1 MTNIPDTTATPA
13 APAPAPTSTTNGYAV
28 ASLVM
33 GILGWSMIPLLG
45 SIGAI
50 VFGHLARAQI
60 RRQPQ
65 QGDGLALAGLILGW
79 VSIALWILGILAFFL
94 FFGGLAMLLSLNA

>member
-1 MTNIPDTTATPA
+1 MTDLADNPAMPTP
-13 APAPAPTSTTNGYAV
+13 PVPVPTSTTNGYAV

>member
-1 MTNIPDTTATPA
+1 
-13 APAPAPTSTTNGYAV
+13 
-28 ASLVM
+28 M

-79 VSIALWILGILAFFL
+79 VSIVLWILGILALFL
-94 FFGGLAMLLSLNA
+94 FFGGLAMLASLNV

>member
-1 MTNIPDTTATPA
+1 MLPPDH
-13 APAPAPTSTTNGYAV
+13 PAPPSPIAGTTTSTNGYAV

-94 FFGGLAMLLSLNA
+94 FFGGLAMLLSLHA